1 MPCKEEEDKV
11 NVSNL
16 YKVNLFQN
24 LAASYIINAEPIL
37 HRADDKIFFRRRQY
51 FVPAWAK
58 SRYFAPPLW
67 NVVPLQ
73 RTKAALQQ

>member
-1 MPCKEEEDKV
+1 MCNTSFCACMV
-11 NVSNL
+11 
-16 YKVNLFQN
+16 
-24 LAASYIINAEPIL
+24 NAEPIL

-51 FVPAWAK
+51 FVPASAK
-58 SRYFAPPLW
+58 SRYFAPPLG